1 MRLIAPTLEASE
13 RARAIVVRPF
23 SGIITKH
30 LHIYGVVFRRLVT
43 DVKHLDEIS
52 IITFYRIS

>member
-1 MRLIAPTLEASE
+1 MRVIASNLEASE
-13 RARAIVVRPF
+13 RARAIVVRPL
-23 SGIITKH
+23 SAIITKY